1 MEYAKLVS
9 APMLQLIKFSIDNA
23 RSFLD
28 DMRKDMEEEEL
39 ESMTIKQFRNQLIDQ
54 AMEFFGNELN
64 PDTGADCPKF
74 IAEVIQELVNKMTI
88 NQVMDY
94 RAAF

>member
-1 MEYAKLVS
+1 MQNADLVS

-39 ESMTIKQFRNQLIDQ
+39 ENMTIKQFRDQLIDQ
-54 AMEFFGNELN
+54 ATEFFGNELN
-64 PDTGADCPKF
+64 PDAGSDCPQF

-88 NQVMDY
+88 QQVIDF
-94 RAAF
+94 RAAW